1 MRKGTVVHWQWG
13 KSEAEGKIQEKF
25 TEPVSRTING
35 TVVKRN
41 ASKEEPAYL
50 VRQEDGGE
58 VLKSAS
64 ELKTGKKAK

>member
-1 MRKGTVVHWQWG
+1 MRKGTWVHWHWG
-13 KSEAEGKIQEKF
+13 KSEAEGKVQEKF
-25 TEPVSRTING
+25 MEPVSRMING

-50 VRQEDGGE
+50 IRQADGGE